1 MKKKHLPGKILLSLL
16 CALEILALTHIA
28 AAFMLKASP
37 VKLAFVLAAVGFA
50 ASLVLRLRVPKAAR
64 AFTIAV
70 TALFIAAGAALAAVL
85 AGYSASA
92 VYAGGDDGKANL
104 FAGKRVLLVVPHQD
118 DELNLMCGAIDEYLR
133 YGSEVYVM
141 YVTNGDNRVPAEQ
154 RLNEALAA
162 VAVCGMMRSMSSSSA
177 TAIGASR
184 RTACRFTTP
193 TAWSSPRRGTR
204 RHTPSPGI
212 RHSEGGGSIRAK
224 TCLRTYAT
232 RCLSMR
238 QM

>member
-16 CALEILALTHIA
+16 CALALTHIA

-118 DELNLMCGAIDEYLR
+118 DELNLMWRDRRISALR
-133 YGSEVYVM
+133 
-141 YVTNGDNRVPAEQ
+141 Q
-154 RLNEALAA
+154 R
-162 VAVCGMMRSMSSSSA
+162 
-177 TAIGASR
+177 
-184 RTACRFTTP
+184 
-193 TAWSSPRRGTR
+193 
-204 RHTPSPGI
+204 GI
-212 RHSEGGGSIRAK
+212 RDVRHER
-224 TCLRTYAT
+224 
-232 RCLSMR
+232 R
-238 QM
+238 QQSARGAAPE